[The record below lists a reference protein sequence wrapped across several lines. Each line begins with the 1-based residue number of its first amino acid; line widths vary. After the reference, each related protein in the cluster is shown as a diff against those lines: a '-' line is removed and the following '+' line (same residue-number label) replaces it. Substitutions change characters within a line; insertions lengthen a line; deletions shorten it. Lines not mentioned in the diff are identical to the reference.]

1 MYTVRALLLA
11 IALAA
16 TACSSDNDTA
26 IEAEAESP
34 TTTAAATTAASSSST
49 AAPSAQDT
57 DPVAET
63 AETESVAEPAE
74 AEPAGAESGD
84 GAITIEFEVDFASE
98 PIVGTFVAS
107 EGADLLGCSSG
118 SVEQVEG
125 IPRITQAFTCDG
137 GDRAGTFT
145 FAWSVI
151 PDSEGPGDFNGPWE
165 VLDANGDFAGLT
177 GDGLGSGTIE
187 GETGILSFPGAVEF
201 GPIGPASTDADATLI
216 ADVLAYSAAFGDG
229 DFDLAWSM
237 VSPRCQGI
245 YDETDYRGSV
255 EFFGTEL
262 AGFTASDVSAVVFGD
277 TAAVN
282 YNTSEE
288 GLVYNAQPWALV
300 DGNWHQDAC

>member
-16 TACSSDNDTA
+16 TACSSDSDTA
-26 IEAEAESP
+26 IEVESP
-34 TTTAAATTAASSSST
+34 S
-49 AAPSAQDT
+49 APAT
-57 DPVAET
+57 DPVVESVAET
-63 AETESVAEPAE
+63 AETESLAEPAE
-74 AEPAGAESGD
+74 AEPASAESGD
-84 GAITIEFEVDFASE
+84 GAITIEFEVDFAVE
-98 PIVGTFVAS
+98 PIVGTFVVS

-125 IPRITQAFTCDG
+125 IPRITQAFTCEN
-137 GDRAGTFT
+137 GDREGTFT

-151 PDSEGPGDFNGPWE
+151 PESEGPGDFNGPWE
-165 VLDANGDFAGLT
+165 VLDAAGDFAGLT
-177 GDGLGSGTIE
+177 GDGLGSGAIE

-201 GPIGPASTDADATLI
+201 GPIGPASTDADAVLV
-216 ADVLAYSAAFGDG
+216 AAVLAYSTAFGDG

-255 EFFGTEL
+255 AYFGTEL
-262 AGFTASDVSAVVFGD
+262 AGFTASEVSAVVFDD

-282 YNTSEE
+282 YDTSEE
-288 GLVYNAQPWALV
+288 GLVYVAQPWALV